1 LGLVIA
7 LLIAL
12 AGVASAATVN
22 LDISAENVT
31 YGDTFQVTVMY
42 TGEGYLQI
50 LDFSEVVWSTALSR
64 SGHDIY
70 TIGTTDLLYPG
81 TYTVEAY
88 VEDASGANATDSKI
102 ISVTSPTPIISI
114 KKENEGGKVAAE
126 DLAKFKVS
134 VYGASSAKYTITG
147 SYGSVS
153 GSLTIGENEVVF
165 NTSEILTSPTAR
177 SPQVCLRSW

>member
-1 LGLVIA
+1 MKGLRLGLVIA

-12 AGVASAATVN
+12 AGIASTATVN
-22 LDISAENVT
+22 LDILAENVT
-31 YGDTFQVTVMY
+31 YGDTFQVTVTY

-50 LDFSEVVWSTALSR
+50 LDFSDEVVWSTALSG
-64 SGHDIY
+64 SGHDVY

-147 SYGSVS
+147 P
-153 GSLTIGENEVVF
+153 
-165 NTSEILTSPTAR
+165 PTAM
-177 SPQVCLRSW
+177 